1 FYTNFEFYAYP
12 TYVWDQLMLAHIY
25 ILLEQYEDAIEEL
38 ESLLS
43 EPSELT
49 VVRLKLDPMYDPLK
63 NHPKFQK
70 LVEQNK

>member
-1 FYTNFEFYAYP
+1 
-12 TYVWDQLMLAHIY
+12 
-25 ILLEQYEDAIEEL
+25 LLEQYEDAIEEL

-70 LVEQNK
+70 LVEQTK